1 MQNVN
6 INSMT
11 TASFNNI
18 KKKIQKSI
26 DQSRDSILVSVA
38 WLTSKDLLG
47 QLIDK
52 LESGCKVEI
61 IISDHFENQRL
72 TYSKFIE
79 KGGKIFIVPTKSG
92 KFLHDKFAIF
102 DNEKIIAGSYN
113 WTNSAEYYN
122 HEFIIQSDDV
132 QLIKQFNI
140 CFANLKKIVT
150 NYEKVKLLNKDHLTA
165 ETKEEE
171 FIKLEQELEKEFID
185 TIKEANDLGAKIN
198 STNVISYIHN
208 YGAIGG
214 ASRLISVGT
223 DKLHSGLLKLGEIN
237 RLDISFE
244 NIILKKKYQV
254 LFDKDILEKAQ
265 QRLDEF
271 KR

>member
-1 MQNVN
+1 
-6 INSMT
+6 MT
-11 TASFNNI
+11 TASFNKIRNKI
-18 KKKIQKSI
+18 KECIV
-26 DQSRDSILVSVA
+26 QSNDNILVSVA

-47 QLIDK
+47 ILIDK

-72 TYSKFIE
+72 NYDKFIE
-79 KGGKIFIVPTKSG
+79 KGGQIFIVPTQSG

-102 DNEKIIAGSYN
+102 DNSKIIAGSYN
-113 WTNSAEYYN
+113 WTNSAEFYN
-122 HEFIIQSDDV
+122 HEFIIQSDDT
-132 QLIKQFNI
+132 QLIKQFIIRFN
-140 CFANLKKIVT
+140 NLKKIVT
-150 NYEKVKLLNKDHLTA
+150 QYDKLKLLSNDNLSA

-171 FIKLEQELEKEFID
+171 FIKLEEELEKEFID
-185 TIKEANDLGAKIN
+185 SIKEANDLGAKIN

-223 DKLHSGLLKLGEIN
+223 DKLHSGLLKLWEIN

-244 NIILKKKYQV
+244 TIILKEKYQV
-254 LFDKDILEKAQ
+254 LFEKNLLEKAQ
-265 QRLDEF
+265 ERLDEL
-271 KR
+271 KPK